1 MKSDIYFRKAAG
13 RGVVRVEILFPF
25 RKEKKKNVVFCSL
38 RNAEF

>member
-25 RKEKKKNVVFCSL
+25 RKEKKKKCSIL
-38 RNAEF
+38 LFEKC